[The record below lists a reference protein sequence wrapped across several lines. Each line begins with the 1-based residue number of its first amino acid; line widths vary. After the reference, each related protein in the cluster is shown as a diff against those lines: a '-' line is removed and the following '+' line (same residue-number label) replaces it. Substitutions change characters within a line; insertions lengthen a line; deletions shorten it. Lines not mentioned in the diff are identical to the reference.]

1 MGYVFMIQDEG
12 RFIRILLIAILVH
25 FLFLMGFHFLPNV
38 SPPFKHKI
46 ASILEIVASPKAN
59 LRAPKIAI
67 NIAPQLHD
75 SDVLKQA
82 DIMASADPEIPKSS
96 SQIKGSVPRRKVI
109 SAASHQAK
117 DAEYLANW
125 QNYIEKYGND
135 HYPKS
140 ILNSN
145 LQGNV
150 RLLVAVNR
158 DGSLNSVS
166 VRQSSGIP
174 TLDEA
179 AVNIVFNAAPFE
191 PLPNNL
197 AEDIDVLEIIRTW
210 QFRGKLSTFAQ

>member
-1 MGYVFMIQDEG
+1 M
-12 RFIRILLIAILVH
+12 
-25 FLFLMGFHFLPNV
+25 
-38 SPPFKHKI
+38 
-46 ASILEIVASPKAN
+46 
-59 LRAPKIAI
+59 
-67 NIAPQLHD
+67 
-75 SDVLKQA
+75 
-82 DIMASADPEIPKSS
+82 
-96 SQIKGSVPRRKVI
+96 I